1 MIEKFRSISENLP
14 ATGENMPIWQH
25 ILIIGGVAI
34 AAIIVTT
41 ILAKKNKK

>member
-1 MIEKFRSISENLP
+1 MFKSLEVLSENLP
-14 ATGENMPIWQH
+14 ATGDNMPITTL
-25 ILIIGGVAI
+25 LIIGGVAL